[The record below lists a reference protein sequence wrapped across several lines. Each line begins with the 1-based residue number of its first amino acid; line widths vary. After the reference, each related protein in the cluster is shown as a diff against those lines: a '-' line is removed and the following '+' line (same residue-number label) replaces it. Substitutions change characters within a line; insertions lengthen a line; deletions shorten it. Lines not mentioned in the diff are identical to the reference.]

1 MGMTDE
7 RERGG
12 YVMVSVEKKRV
23 EYDSQYHTCLRCE
36 PLDFSMRRYL
46 RGTWAE
52 DEILVSEGGRQ
63 VEPVS

>member
-7 RERGG
+7 RERGD
-12 YVMVSVEKKRV
+12 YVMERIEGGVRQSGPHV
-23 EYDSQYHTCLRCE
+23 TCLRCE